1 MDFAVTARPWSD
13 AMGRAP
19 FRIDPLRNALV
30 FARALRL
37 LMIAA
42 FAALLA
48 SPLLAADDT
57 PRQTI
62 EAVRSALADIDAA
75 LKSADLTASDL
86 ARLRAENDPLA
97 ARLQAVIADLT
108 PRLEASR
115 KRLAELKPAGK
126 DTAATAD
133 SATDELK
140 AEQAKHDTLD
150 ADLRSARALLLQTDE
165 DAGRIGAMRRDHF
178 AKQTFARSSSVL
190 SPWLWTGLA
199 REMPGNLATIGYIL
213 TDWTRGLQQRLTE
226 GEALGFAAL
235 ILALIAMT
243 APARWITRRVI
254 ARNPDATAPS
264 RLKRALAASWTVIVL
279 AGLPL
284 AALGV
289 VSYALDA
296 FDISDPRMQPAFYG
310 LLDGLRLIAL
320 ANAFGRGLLAP
331 GESNWRIYDLGN
343 RASRLLFRF
352 LIAAATIWGVERL
365 VEAAADATASLN
377 ISIAARATAA
387 TLIALAAA
395 ATLRQIAHP
404 AATPAPGRDPW
415 APART
420 LAWAFTVLLLG
431 AALTGY
437 IAFATFLIR
446 QTFFVFATA
455 SVLFIVDT
463 LIRESTEIFL
473 KPDAAVG
480 HGLMT
485 MIGLRRETL
494 EQVVVVVQGVARL
507 AAVLAALLLAFGP
520 FGLPSGD
527 ILATARAAYFGFTIG
542 GLTISISSLI
552 AAVVMFMVGLVA
564 TRAVQNWLSERYLP
578 RTRLDAGVSNS
589 IRTITGYVG
598 VAIALL
604 LGGAR
609 LGLDLQKFAIVAG
622 ALSVGIGF
630 GLQSIAN
637 NFVSGL
643 ILLWERGIRVG
654 DWVVVGANRVSC
666 AASTRAR
673 PRSRPSTARP

>member
-1 MDFAVTARPWSD
+1 
-13 AMGRAP
+13 
-19 FRIDPLRNALV
+19 
-30 FARALRL
+30 
-37 LMIAA
+37 
-42 FAALLA
+42 
-48 SPLLAADDT
+48 
-57 PRQTI
+57 
-62 EAVRSALADIDAA
+62 
-75 LKSADLTASDL
+75 
-86 ARLRAENDPLA
+86 
-97 ARLQAVIADLT
+97 
-108 PRLEASR
+108 
-115 KRLAELKPAGK
+115 
-126 DTAATAD
+126 
-133 SATDELK
+133 
-140 AEQAKHDTLD
+140 
-150 ADLRSARALLLQTDE
+150 
-165 DAGRIGAMRRDHF
+165 MR
-178 AKQTFARSSSVL
+178 
-190 SPWLWTGLA
+190 
-199 REMPGNLATIGYIL
+199 
-213 TDWTRGLQQRLTE
+213 WTRSTSPIRGCS
-226 GEALGFAAL
+226 A
-235 ILALIAMT
+235 
-243 APARWITRRVI
+243 
-254 ARNPDATAPS
+254 
-264 RLKRALAASWTVIVL
+264 
-279 AGLPL
+279 
-284 AALGV
+284 
-289 VSYALDA
+289 
-296 FDISDPRMQPAFYG
+296 AFYG

-485 MIGLRRETL
+485 MIGLRREL
-494 EQVVVVVQGVARL
+494 SSRSWWWFRASR
-507 AAVLAALLLAFGP
+507 ASP
-520 FGLPSGD
+520 RCWRRCCSPSGRSACPARD

-654 DWVVVGANRVSC
+654 DWVVVGGEQGFVRRINARATEIETFDRSTLIVPNSTLVTGTVKNWMYNDRIARIIVSINVDYEADPEAVREMLI
-666 AASTRAR
+666 AAAKGQELVLSIPAPLVMFSEFGDWALKFQLICYVDDALMAERTRSELNFDILRRMREAGMRTPYPYPTPR
-673 PRSRPSTARP
+673 P